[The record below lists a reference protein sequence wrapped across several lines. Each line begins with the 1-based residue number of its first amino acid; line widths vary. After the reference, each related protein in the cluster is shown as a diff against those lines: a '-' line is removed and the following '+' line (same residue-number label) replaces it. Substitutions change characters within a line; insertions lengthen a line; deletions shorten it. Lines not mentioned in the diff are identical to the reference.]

1 MIREMRHL
9 ISSVN
14 HVQEKMSRRLD
25 ELYRADLLEL
35 GVKNI
40 QNRSCD
46 VAELLSV
53 DVCQILLV
61 SMAKELYR
69 EQCLVLQ
76 NFNSSTVDSLL
87 STDDSSVTTMLPSIK
102 NTTTETNQLNDP
114 NLNLRLVAQ
123 RCTSQFSV
131 VDFKK

>member
-1 MIREMRHL
+1 MRHL

-14 HVQEKMSRRLD
+14 NVQEKMSRRFD

-69 EQCLVLQ
+69 KQCLVLQ
-76 NFNSSTVDSLL
+76 IFNSSTVD
-87 STDDSSVTTMLPSIK
+87 
-102 NTTTETNQLNDP
+102 
-114 NLNLRLVAQ
+114 R
-123 RCTSQFSV
+123 
-131 VDFKK
+131 